1 MLLYYFFMI
10 SIIIK
15 LLVVGLLLYGNAFAD
30 DKINRAI
37 SENKLVVFYFKS
49 QFCPYC
55 AQVEDFVFS
64 DEEVFKKLSN
74 FVFVELDIRSDE
86 GSKLARKFGVPGTPT
101 VVIYD
106 PKTDK
111 VVGLIFGSR
120 PKEDYLKTINKA
132 CKLYNIKTC

>member
-1 MLLYYFFMI
+1 MRVYYFPMI

-15 LLVVGLLLYGNAFAD
+15 LLVVGLLLYGNAFANE
-30 DKINRAI
+30 KINRDI

-106 PKTDK
+106 PKQDRA
-111 VVGLIFGSR
+111 VSLIFGSR

>member
-1 MLLYYFFMI
+1 MI

-49 QFCPYC
+49 QFCSYC

>member
-1 MLLYYFFMI
+1 MM
-10 SIIIK
+10 SIVIK
-15 LLVVGLLLYGNAFAD
+15 LLVVGLFLYGNSLANE
-30 DKINRAI
+30 KINRAI

-106 PKTDK
+106 PKQDR
-111 VVGLIFGSR
+111 VVSLIFGSR
-120 PKEDYLKTINKA
+120 PKEDYLKTITKA

>member
-1 MLLYYFFMI
+1 MI

-15 LLVVGLLLYGNAFAD
+15 LLVVGLFLYGDAFANE
-30 DKINRAI
+30 KINRAI
-37 SENKLVVFYFKS
+37 SENKLVVFYFKN

-86 GSKLARKFGVPGTPT
+86 GSELARKFGVPGTPA

-106 PKTDK
+106 PKQDRA
-111 VVGLIFGSR
+111 VSLIFGSR

>member
-49 QFCPYC
+49 QFCSYC

>member
-1 MLLYYFFMI
+1 MRKNLIKGFILMLFAC
-10 SIIIK
+10 
-15 LLVVGLLLYGNAFAD
+15 VGLSFANSTEQS
-30 DKINRAI
+30 IQRAV
-37 SENKLVVFYFKS
+37 SENKLIAFYFKS

>member
-1 MLLYYFFMI
+1 MRVYYFLMI
-10 SIIIK
+10 NIIIK
-15 LLVVGLLLYGNAFAD
+15 LLVVGLLLYGDAFANE
-30 DKINRAI
+30 KINRAI

-120 PKEDYLKTINKA
+120 PKEDYLKTITKA

>member
-1 MLLYYFFMI
+1 MRVYYFLMI

>member
-1 MLLYYFFMI
+1 MRVYYFLMI
-10 SIIIK
+10 NIIIK
-15 LLVVGLLLYGNAFAD
+15 LLVVGLLLYGDAFANE
-30 DKINRAI
+30 KINRAI

>member
-1 MLLYYFFMI
+1 MI

-15 LLVVGLLLYGNAFAD
+15 LLVVGLLLYGNAFANE
-30 DKINRAI
+30 KINRAI

-106 PKTDK
+106 PKQDRA
-111 VVGLIFGSR
+111 VSLIFGSR

>member
-1 MLLYYFFMI
+1 MI